1 MQQNIDSVAEQGH
14 DKATGIA
21 QPAARRP
28 RLLAIDDEDSFRT
41 MLKELLEPMG
51 FEVHAFSNPVKALEF
66 YTREKETFD
75 LIIIDYYMPQLDGAK
90 TYEWLKKLNPNARVI
105 ICSGAEEL
113 RLRQILAK
121 HAIDGYIHKPFRMAE
136 AEVVIRHVLSKPPKP
151 VS

>member
-1 MQQNIDSVAEQGH
+1 MQQNIESVVEKGH
-14 DKATGIA
+14 AKATAFRG
-21 QPAARRP
+21 PDGRRL
-28 RLLAIDDEDSFRT
+28 RLLAIDDEDSFRSV
-41 MLKELLEPMG
+41 LKDLLEPMG

-75 LIIIDYYMPQLDGAK
+75 LVLIDYYMPQLDGAK

-136 AEVVIRHVLSKPPKP
+136 AEVVIRHVLSRPPK
-151 VS
+151 SL